1 MSDIKTA
8 ANVTLIPAK
17 EQTNSV
23 YTGKK
28 LRVAAYARVSTD
40 ETEQLNSFGVQIAY
54 YTDYIGNRPDWQ
66 MVGIFADEGISGTQT
81 ENRTQFNRM
90 IELCRKGRIDL
101 ILCKSISR
109 FARNTVDCLDFVREL
124 KRLNVAVQ
132 FEKENI
138 NTLSVSSEFVI
149 TLYASFAQA
158 ESESISRNITW
169 GIEKSFKEGNVRYQ
183 MRYTLGYR
191 LVDGVPVIIEDEA
204 VTVREI
210 FSLFAGGMSMRKIAK
225 KLTVD
230 GASRRS
236 GSKVWN
242 RDHVNA
248 ILKNE
253 KYVGDAILQKYY
265 TVDCLTH
272 QSAKNNGQKPKYLV
286 QNCHA
291 PIIDRETWDKVQL
304 ELSRRSAMAKGN
316 ARGGRYRTEYALSEL
331 LVCGNC
337 GCNYKRVLWKS
348 GTGKRAVW
356 RCKSTLDGGKARCDS
371 PSLHEEALHSA
382 IVRAINEQILDSSG
396 FDRQSALSADTLES
410 ENADLERR
418 ISIVNARLEEIE
430 SERNSLLVDISA
442 IPADV
447 LGSKLKLLH
456 TEEQELKADLD
467 ELNRKHD
474 SGRHDMYRIKAA
486 RKLTHG
492 IEALGEFD
500 NDLVRQLVEEITV
513 KSVDRIVVKFCGGEK
528 VTVKV

>member
-17 EQTNSV
+17 EQANNV

-28 LRVAAYARVSTD
+28 MRVAAYARVSTD

-54 YTDYIGNRPDWQ
+54 YTDYIGSRPDWQ
-66 MVGIFADEGISGTQT
+66 MIGIFADEGISGTQT

-90 IELCRKGRIDL
+90 IELCRKGKIDL

-109 FARNTVDCLDFVREL
+109 FARNTVDCLDYVREL

-138 NTLSVSSEFVI
+138 NTLSVSSEFAI

-191 LVDGVPVIIEDEA
+191 LVDGVPQIIEDEA
-204 VTVREI
+204 AIVREI
-210 FSLFAGGMSMRKIAK
+210 FTLFAGGMSMRKIAER
-225 KLTVD
+225 LTEK
-230 GASRRS
+230 GAARRN
-236 GSKVWN
+236 GSTVWN

-304 ELSRRSAMAKGN
+304 ELSRRSAMTKGN

-348 GTGKRAVW
+348 GSNKRAVW

-382 IVRAINEQILDSSG
+382 IVRAINAQILDSSG
-396 FDRQSALSADTLES
+396 FDRQSSISANSLEN

-418 ISIVNARLEEIE
+418 ISAISTRLEDIE
-430 SERNSLLVDISA
+430 SERNSLLADISA
-442 IPADV
+442 IPANI
-447 LGSKLKLLH
+447 LGNNLKLLH
-456 TEEQELKADLD
+456 TEEQELKAELD
-467 ELNRKHD
+467 ELNRKRD

-486 RKLTHG
+486 RELTHG

-513 KSVDRIVVKFCGGEK
+513 KRVDRVVVKFCGGEK